1 MLSSLLVMLS
11 GAASHAFLLPPGPVS
26 PTADPGTD
34 VLFGRRNN
42 TQRRCRPTL
51 MKQPKK

>member
-1 MLSSLLVMLS
+1 MSKLTKIIMLSSLLVMLS

-34 VLFGRRNN
+34 VLFGQIGRAHV
-42 TQRRCRPTL
+42 
-51 MKQPKK
+51 